1 METIFEVKTDKRLV
15 EVANKLRMPG
25 WYFDINGVLCCIIN
39 YNLFTIFINDC
50 TNEIEIAVDALSKD
64 GIFEQNIEWQTLA
77 TDTNEALKQ
86 IRQVI
91 SQYK

>member
-1 METIFEVKTDKRLV
+1 M
-15 EVANKLRMPG
+15 NG
-25 WYFDINGVLCCIIN
+25 WYFDINGILCCIIN
-39 YNLFTIFINDC
+39 HNLFTIFVNDC
-50 TNEIEIAVDALSKD
+50 TNELEIAVDALSKD

>member
-50 TNEIEIAVDALSKD
+50 TNELEIAVDALSEN
-64 GIFEQNIEWQTLA
+64 GWFEQNLDWQTLS
-77 TDTNEALKQ
+77 TDTNEMFMQ
-86 IRQVI
+86 IKELI

>member
-39 YNLFTIFINDC
+39 YNLFTIFVNDC
-50 TNEIEIAVDALSKD
+50 TNELEIAVDTLSEN
-64 GIFEQNIEWQTLA
+64 GWFEQNLDWQTLS
-77 TDTNEALKQ
+77 TDTNEMFMQ
-86 IRQVI
+86 IKELI

>member
-1 METIFEVKTDKRLV
+1 MKTIFEVKTDKRLV

-39 YNLFTIFINDC
+39 YNLFTIFVNNC
-50 TNEIEIAVDALSKD
+50 TNELEIAVVSLSEN
-64 GIFEQNIEWQTLA
+64 GMFEQNIEWQTLT

-91 SQYK
+91 CQYK

>member
-25 WYFDINGVLCCIIN
+25 WYFDINGILCCIIN
-39 YNLFTIFINDC
+39 HNLFTIFVNDC
-50 TNEIEIAVDALSKD
+50 TNELEIAVDTLSEN
-64 GIFEQNIEWQTLA
+64 GWFEQNLDWQTLS
-77 TDTNEALKQ
+77 TDTNEMFMQ
-86 IRQVI
+86 IKELI

>member
-39 YNLFTIFINDC
+39 YNLFTIFVNNC
-50 TNEIEIAVDALSKD
+50 TNELEIAVDSLSEN
-64 GIFEQNIEWQTLA
+64 GIFEQNIEWQTLT

-91 SQYK
+91 CQYK